1 MKRIIYILCFIC
13 ILLSSCTREY
23 KIDHLE
29 HNIITYNDLP
39 STIKENVFGNHEKFI
54 TTFFIQ
60 LDSVSNYVY
69 KVEKTFLPWVNK
81 SYICDTVNAIYYDIS
96 KEIPPCI
103 LLKDKLYIPT
113 QQAKIAQYKIDE
125 IPFYVYD
132 LSMYN
137 EQYFTFTEILLL
149 QLFLGTAVYVISAI
163 ILIVLLASI
172 KKWKFTKALLAWLIH
187 FIIVLPLSI
196 GIWLYLPNFTA
207 PMDLMFLEII
217 NIPALIAECVVI
229 LVMGWGIK
237 NK

>member
-1 MKRIIYILCFIC
+1 
-13 ILLSSCTREY
+13 
-23 KIDHLE
+23 
-29 HNIITYNDLP
+29 
-39 STIKENVFGNHEKFI
+39 
-54 TTFFIQ
+54 
-60 LDSVSNYVY
+60 
-69 KVEKTFLPWVNK
+69 
-81 SYICDTVNAIYYDIS
+81 
-96 KEIPPCI
+96 
-103 LLKDKLYIPT
+103 
-113 QQAKIAQYKIDE
+113 
-125 IPFYVYD
+125 
-132 LSMYN
+132 MYN

-149 QLFLGTAVYVISAI
+149 QLFLGAAVYVISAI
-163 ILIVLLASI
+163 ILIVLLVSI